1 MLMRLAKPRL
11 APTDWTQ
18 WNDEQKET
26 FKGVTARGAPLNIFK
41 TLAHHPKAARAYLRF
56 GNHVLSRDNTLPAR
70 ERELVILR
78 VGYLCKSGYE
88 FTQHAAIGL
97 RAGLTQ
103 DEIER
108 LKKGADEPG
117 WSPADKALL
126 KATDD
131 LHTDYHISDAVW
143 GELKNHFVDQ
153 QLVDLVFTVGQ
164 YTQTSM
170 MLNTLG
176 VQLDEGQTLDPDLKK

>member
-1 MLMRLAKPRL
+1 MRLSQPRL
-11 APTDWTQ
+11 APTDWTK
-18 WNDEQKET
+18 WNDEQKDT

-78 VGYLCKSGYE
+78 VGFLCKSGYE
-88 FTQHAAIGL
+88 FVQHKAIGL
-97 RAGLTQ
+97 RAGLTEE
-103 DEIER
+103 EIER
-108 LKKGADEPG
+108 LKQGPGAPG
-117 WSPADKALL
+117 WSEPDKLL
-126 KATDD
+126 LQATDD
-131 LHTDYHISDAVW
+131 LHTDYHVSDAVW
-143 GELKNHFVDQ
+143 AGLKEHFVDQ
-153 QLVDLVFTVGQ
+153 QLIDLVFTVGQ

-176 VQLDEGQTLDPDLKK
+176 VQLDPGQTLDPDLKK

>member
-1 MLMRLAKPRL
+1 MRLSKPRL
-11 APTDWTQ
+11 APTDWTK
-18 WNDEQKET
+18 WDDDTKEA

-41 TLAHHPKAARAYLRF
+41 TLAHHPKAAKAYLRF

-88 FTQHAAIGL
+88 FGQHKDIGL
-97 RAGLTQ
+97 RAKLTAE
-103 DEIER
+103 EIER
-108 LKKGADEPG
+108 LKKGPDAPG
-117 WSPADKALL
+117 WSATDKALL
-126 KATDD
+126 QATDD
-131 LHTDYHISDAVW
+131 LHTDHHIADGTWA
-143 GELKNHFVDQ
+143 ELKKHYTDQ

-176 VQLDEGQTLDPDLKK
+176 VQLDEGMTLDPDLKK